1 VQVALHGL
9 LQIPEANFQCDGYF
23 KLIPR
28 WDECILVLRDYIK
41 K

>member
-1 VQVALHGL
+1 VQVAVRGL
-9 LQIPEANFQCDGYF
+9 LQIPEPSFQYDGNF